1 MEYEETY
8 MGHRIR
14 IVTTRAANGTW
25 SSTAEL
31 LDMAGPT
38 MESKACPSEEEAH
51 RAAISAAME
60 EVDRRAR
67 TRVGKP

>member
-1 MEYEETY
+1 MNHEETY

-14 IVTTRAANGTW
+14 IVTTRVADGTW

-31 LDMAGPT
+31 LDMAGVIVKST
-38 MESKACPSEEEAH
+38 ACPSEEEAH

-60 EVDRRAR
+60 EVDRRVR
-67 TRVGKP
+67 TGIGKP

>member
-1 MEYEETY
+1 MKYEETY

-14 IVTTRAANGTW
+14 VVTTRFANGTW

-31 LDMAGPT
+31 LDMPGVIV
-38 MESKACPSEEEAH
+38 ESTACPSEEEAR

-60 EVDRRAR
+60 EVDRCVRSR
-67 TRVGKP
+67 IGKP